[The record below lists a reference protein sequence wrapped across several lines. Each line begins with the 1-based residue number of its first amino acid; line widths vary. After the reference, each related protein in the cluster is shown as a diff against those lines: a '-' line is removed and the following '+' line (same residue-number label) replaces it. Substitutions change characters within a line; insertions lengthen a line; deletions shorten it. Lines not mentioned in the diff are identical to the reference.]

1 MIPTNHRFFITLTV
15 TECSLCCLQ
24 GWTKNGIPLEDSLLQ
39 ILQMPQIIIIRK
51 ISLIRNHIHHSDV
64 VSVAV
69 IYHGQQLASIYV
81 VPVVSVVVKI

>member
-39 ILQMPQIIIIRK
+39 MPQIIIIRK
-51 ISLIRNHIHHSDV
+51 NSLIRNHIHHSDV

-69 IYHGQQLASIYV
+69 IYHGQQLASVYV